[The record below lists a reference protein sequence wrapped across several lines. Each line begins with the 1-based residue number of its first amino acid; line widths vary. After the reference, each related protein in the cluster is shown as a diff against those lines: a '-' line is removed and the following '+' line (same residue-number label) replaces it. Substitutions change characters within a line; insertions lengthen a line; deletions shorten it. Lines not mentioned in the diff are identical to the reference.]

1 MILSKIFEADLSC
14 PGIYFN
20 GPPNSNNTEKN
31 FFLKLVH
38 IIIRLS
44 NKSLETTFIDYIL
57 EYEPLK
63 HQYFAMNY

>member
-14 PGIYFN
+14 LGLYFN
-20 GPPNSNNTEKN
+20 GPPNSNHSKIE

-44 NKSLETTFIDYIL
+44 NKSLETIFFDYIL
-57 EYEPLK
+57 EYETLK